1 MINIA
6 TMPWNA
12 ARINVLQ
19 KNKRYSVS
27 ANFRLELIIEPSA
40 AIEVFIFWTLVE
52 REENMDQT

>member
-1 MINIA
+1 
-6 TMPWNA
+6 MPWNA

-52 REENMDQT
+52 REERGDE